1 MLLSMIIEKI
11 TGQSFEDF
19 ILNNQFSD
27 SKNQVVYSSNALEK
41 IPNRIIKY
49 NYNSETKKY
58 VKSTDVEGK
67 KHIRKWNSYYST
79 CLFKMEQPFK

>member
-1 MLLSMIIEKI
+1 MDFETGNEFRYNQTNYMPLAMIIEKI

-41 IPNRIIKY
+41 IPNRII
-49 NYNSETKKY
+49 SIIT
-58 VKSTDVEGK
+58 
-67 KHIRKWNSYYST
+67 IRKLKN
-79 CLFKMEQPFK
+79 M